1 MDLDFSD
8 GKRNECLDCGWV
20 YYQNPVAAVVAVM
33 MFKQKLL
40 LLRRAVDP
48 GRGLLDLPGG
58 FVEFGETAEEALR
71 RELKEELMIESVDL
85 SYFTSAP
92 NHYHYLGVPYQTL
105 DFFFLGK
112 ISQAPEEFDAG
123 EILEICWR
131 DPEKINPNEVAFPS
145 LYQVIQ
151 KYIECYSSDSR
162 SLSR

>member
-1 MDLDFSD
+1 MHLDFSD

-33 MFKQKLL
+33 MFKQQLL

-112 ISQAPEEFDAG
+112 ISQAPEEFDSG

-131 DPEKINPNEVAFPS
+131 DPEKIDPNEVAFPS
-145 LYQVIQ
+145 MYQIIQ
-151 KYIECYSSDSR
+151 QYIGSYSSYSC

>member
-58 FVEFGETAEEALR
+58 FVDFGETAEEALR

-112 ISQAPEEFDAG
+112 ISQAPKEFDSG

-131 DPEKINPNEVAFPS
+131 DPDKIDPNEVAFPS
-145 LYQVIQ
+145 MYQIIR
-151 KYIECYSSDSR
+151 KLLES
-162 SLSR
+162 

>member
-8 GKRNECLDCGWV
+8 GKRNECVDCGWV

-71 RELKEELMIESVDL
+71 RELKEELMIESMDL

-92 NHYHYLGVPYQTL
+92 NHYHYLGVSYQSL
-105 DFFFLGK
+105 DIFFLGK
-112 ISQAPEEFDAG
+112 ISQAPEEFD
-123 EILEICWR
+123 
-131 DPEKINPNEVAFPS
+131 S
-145 LYQVIQ
+145 
-151 KYIECYSSDSR
+151 
-162 SLSR
+162 